1 MWFHSNVDSTYVQ
14 FTLVNDARKWG
25 RSGRR
30 LRWPQQ
36 KLPCRETPWFRRSI
50 CTAWIRICLVLQC
63 YKPSRTQWSIAWF
76 CRPFYF
82 DRATF
87 APPTVLNVLRS
98 WLRRRRSFNLAQ
110 VVWPH
115 FGRCSTVS
123 HTRRNS
129 NWKRL
134 AFSTDLS
141 PHGMVVY
148 SFWCWEFPQSDA
160 SCEPRCRWEDSAA
173 LCCCLWS
180 WIRRPLTVLAKDRQG
195 KIYYVIFFVYRLSW
209 LIGHFFLRFTLALLY
224 WFTIWFMN
232 IHVYVDP
239 VIYVLHSLV

>member
-1 MWFHSNVDSTYVQ
+1 MPGNGGEAEEGWDGRNRSFLAGRHHDFADRYARLGLEFVWFYNVTNHPEHNGPLRGSTDHSILTEPLS
-14 FTLVNDARKWG
+14 
-25 RSGRR
+25 RR
-30 LRWPQQ
+30 LQFSMFLGVDW
-36 KLPCRETPWFRRSI
+36 EGEDRS
-50 CTAWIRICLVLQC
+50 TWHR
-63 YKPSRTQWSIAWF
+63 
-76 CRPFYF
+76 
-82 DRATF
+82 
-87 APPTVLNVLRS
+87 
-98 WLRRRRSFNLAQ
+98 

-123 HTRRNS
+123 HTRRSS

-195 KIYYVIFFVYRLSW
+195 KNI
-209 LIGHFFLRFTLALLY
+209 LRHICCL
-224 WFTIWFMN
+224 
-232 IHVYVDP
+232 
-239 VIYVLHSLV
+239 